1 MVHQIAWIQTALDL
15 PEPTAACMSGGIF
28 SEKDGREVPDTIVV
42 TLEYPQDVVV
52 TWQSTF
58 NNKHYGLGERL
69 LGSDGTIEHIMG
81 VTDMV
86 TGRSGES
93 LHYYP
98 EKVNRP
104 EGVALTGESK
114 NQNHMA
120 KSLGR
125 IRCRHTPK
133 ANADTGSRSASAAP
147 LAAT

>member
-42 TLEYPQDVVV
+42 TLEYLQDVVV

-58 NNKHYGLGERL
+58 NNKIYGLGERL
-69 LGSDGTIEHIMG
+69 LGSDCTIENIMI

-86 TGRSGES
+86 TGRSGAS

-104 EGVALTGESK
+104 E
-114 NQNHMA
+114 
-120 KSLGR
+120 
-125 IRCRHTPK
+125 
-133 ANADTGSRSASAAP
+133 
-147 LAAT
+147 